1 MYVLAAVELEA
12 TEAELFLLAG
22 DSEPRGSRR
31 RLISMLL
38 ESLAYGKAMYCW
50 VVLMLLLSP
59 ISGVSS
65 SAAVGARKNAGEMQ
79 DDHLTKVDASLK
91 TRSCCS
97 PGGDEFFDEEALGA
111 DDRGKWQC

>member
-12 TEAELFLLAG
+12 TDAELFLLAG

-38 ESLAYGKAMYCW
+38 EDTGLRQGH
-50 VVLMLLLSP
+50 VMLGCFDDLFSP

-65 SAAVGARKNAGEMQ
+65 SATGGARNNA
-79 DDHLTKVDASLK
+79 A
-91 TRSCCS
+91 R
-97 PGGDEFFDEEALGA
+97 
-111 DDRGKWQC
+111 